1 MEYNI
6 NIFIDN
12 KEFQSMLI
20 DGWYTHAT
28 QIKSP
33 NFSSRSNKMK
43 ISLVVMHCISLPEGV
58 YDNSNIENLFT
69 NSLNCN
75 LDNTFQSLVG
85 VEVSA
90 HFCIKRNGEVIQF
103 VSVDDKA
110 WHAGV
115 SSYNGVSSCNDF
127 SIGIEM
133 QGTDSSTYEELQ
145 YVSLNKLLLEIRKYC
160 PKVCDIASHSD
171 IAPGRKTDPGKCFD
185 WTKVDFIVC
194 S

>member
-12 KEFQSMLI
+12 KEFQTMLI
-20 DGWYTHAT
+20 DGWYTDAT

-33 NFSSRSNKMK
+33 NFSSRSDKLN

-58 YDNSNIENLFT
+58 YNNSNIESLFT
-69 NSLNCN
+69 NTLNCD
-75 LDNTFQSLVG
+75 LDETFQSLVD

-103 VSVDDKA
+103 VSTDDKA
-110 WHAGV
+110 WHAGI
-115 SSYNGVSSCNDF
+115 SSYNSVPSCNDF

-133 QGTDSSTYEELQ
+133 QGTDSSNYEKKQ
-145 YVSLNKLLLEIRKYC
+145 YISLNKLLIDIRKYY
-160 PKVCDIASHSD
+160 PKVRDITSHSD
-171 IAPGRKTDPGKCFD
+171 IAPGRKTDPGEFFD
-185 WTKVDFIVC
+185 WNKVKF
-194 S
+194 